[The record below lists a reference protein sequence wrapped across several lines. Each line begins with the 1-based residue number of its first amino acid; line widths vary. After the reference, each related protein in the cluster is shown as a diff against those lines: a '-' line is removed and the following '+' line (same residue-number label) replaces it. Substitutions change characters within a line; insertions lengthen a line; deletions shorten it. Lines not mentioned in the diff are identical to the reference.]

1 MSDIAANPIYQAYAA
16 ARSAILTGASKR
28 IPAASA
34 ASQGRALGLWDG
46 KNPAVSADAQL
57 ALLLDLGIF
66 APVGEHRPAL
76 EREVRMN
83 QPPPGSEAAGV
94 LEALQHTRITLFRVA
109 GPHPEGGVWVD
120 DMLRGMAV
128 HLWDAGLARPG
139 QEGTGFGGRLM
150 PFDGF
155 EMTCGVLAP
164 LSDGVIDALLGF
176 PQPLGPLPTVM
187 PLLTPPAA
195 EDIATLREA
204 AKQPDFLLK
213 LYRAS
218 LASGLMGEPPKR

>member
-46 KNPAVSADAQL
+46 KTPSVSSDAQI

-66 APVGEHRPAL
+66 APVGEHKPAL

-83 QPPPGSEAAGV
+83 PAAPGSEAARV
-94 LEALQHTRITLFRVA
+94 LDALQHTRITLFRVA
-109 GPHPEGGVWVD
+109 GPHPEGGVWVED
-120 DMLRGMAV
+120 LLRGMPV
-128 HLWDAGLARPG
+128 HLWDAGLAQPG

-150 PFDGF
+150 PLDGF
-155 EMTCGVLAP
+155 EMTCGVLAG

-176 PQPLGPLPTVM
+176 PQPAGPLLTAM
-187 PLLTPPAA
+187 PLLTPPSA
-195 EDIATLREA
+195 EDVATLREA

>member
-1 MSDIAANPIYQAYAA
+1 MSDIAANPTYQAYAA

-34 ASQGRALGLWDG
+34 GSQARALGLWDG
-46 KNPAVSADAQL
+46 KNPAVASDAQF

-66 APVGEHRPAL
+66 APVAEHRPAL
-76 EREVRMN
+76 EREVRMSAAA
-83 QPPPGSEAAGV
+83 PGSEAALV

-109 GPHPEGGVWVD
+109 GPHPAGGVWVD
-120 DMLRGMAV
+120 DLLRGMPV

-139 QEGTGFGGRLM
+139 QEGTGFGGRLI

-176 PQPLGPLPTVM
+176 PQPEGPLPTAM

-204 AKQPDFLLK
+204 AKRPDFLLK
-213 LYRAS
+213 LYRAA
-218 LASGLMGEPPKR
+218 LASGLMGELPKR

>member
-1 MSDIAANPIYQAYAA
+1 MSDIAANPTYQAYAA

-34 ASQGRALGLWDG
+34 GSQARALGLWDG
-46 KNPAVSADAQL
+46 KNPAVASDAQF

-66 APVGEHRPAL
+66 APVAEHRPAL
-76 EREVRMN
+76 EREVRMSVAA
-83 QPPPGSEAAGV
+83 PGSEAALV

-120 DMLRGMAV
+120 DLLRGMPV

-139 QEGTGFGGRLM
+139 QEGTGFGGRLI

-164 LSDGVIDALLGF
+164 LSDGVIVALLGF
-176 PQPLGPLPTVM
+176 PLPVGPLPRAM

-195 EDIATLREA
+195 EDSATLREA
-204 AKQPDFLLK
+204 AKRPDFLLK
-213 LYRAS
+213 LYRAA
-218 LASGLMGEPPKR
+218 LASGLMGELPKR

>member
-1 MSDIAANPIYQAYAA
+1 MSDIATNPLYQAYAA
-16 ARSAILTGASKR
+16 ARGAILTGASKR
-28 IPAASA
+28 IAAASI
-34 ASQGRALGLWDG
+34 ASQARALGLWDG
-46 KNPAVSADAQL
+46 KGPKVATDAQL
-57 ALLLDLGIF
+57 ALLFDLGIF
-66 APVGEHRPAL
+66 APVADHSPAL
-76 EREVRMN
+76 EREARMN
-83 QPPPGSEAAGV
+83 PPPPDSEPARVLAA
-94 LEALQHTRITLFRVA
+94 LHHTRVTLFRVA

-120 DMLRGMAV
+120 DMLRGMQV

-150 PFDGF
+150 PLDGF

-164 LSDGVIDALLGF
+164 LSDGVIDALLGY
-176 PQPLGPLPTVM
+176 PQPLGPLPTTM
-187 PLLTPPAA
+187 PLLTPPAP

-218 LASGLMGEPPKR
+218 LASGLMGEPPTR

>member
-16 ARSAILTGASKR
+16 ARSAFLTGASKR

-46 KNPAVSADAQL
+46 KTPSVSSDAQI

-66 APVGEHRPAL
+66 APVGEHKPAL

-83 QPPPGSEAAGV
+83 PAAPGSEAARV
-94 LEALQHTRITLFRVA
+94 LDALQHTRITLFRVA
-109 GPHPEGGVWVD
+109 GPHPEGGVWVED
-120 DMLRGMAV
+120 LLRGMPV

-150 PFDGF
+150 PLGGF
-155 EMTCGVLAP
+155 EMTCGVLAG

-176 PQPLGPLPTVM
+176 PQPAGPLLTAM
-187 PLLTPPAA
+187 PLLTPPSA
-195 EDIATLREA
+195 EDVATLREA

>member
-46 KNPAVSADAQL
+46 KTPSVSSDAQI

-66 APVGEHRPAL
+66 APVGEHKPAL

-83 QPPPGSEAAGV
+83 PAAPGSEAARV
-94 LEALQHTRITLFRVA
+94 LNALQHTRITLFRVA
-109 GPHPEGGVWVD
+109 GPHPEGGVWVED
-120 DMLRGMAV
+120 LLRGMPV

-150 PFDGF
+150 PLDGF
-155 EMTCGVLAP
+155 EMTCGVLAG

-176 PQPLGPLPTVM
+176 PQPAGPPLTAM
-187 PLLTPPAA
+187 PLLTPPSA
-195 EDIATLREA
+195 EDVATLREA